1 MSEDVSE
8 SKEEYMHKVCGLT
21 EEEYKLAMNPQLVD
35 FILADLEKRIKHD
48 NPVKL
53 SVFFTGLS
61 GFLKEPINLFQK
73 GESGIGKSY
82 NTVQSLKYFPVETTV
97 LLGGLSPKAL
107 IHDYGTLLTEDG
119 KPAENI
125 ECPEKPRKSDFEDK
139 EEYKDQIRFYKKGMK
154 EYTQTMKKTY
164 TLIELSR
171 KTLVFLE
178 TPEFE
183 AFRMLYP
190 ILSHDTERIEYRFVD
205 KPSKGQMRT
214 MHVVI
219 QGWPATVFLT
229 VDRRYMQELATRSF
243 TVTPQN
249 SKEKIEA
256 ANQLINMKSC
266 YPWLNSESEETLKIK
281 GVIIALQKWI
291 QSGEVDV
298 IIPFEGLYE
307 LFPSSI
313 VRDMR
318 DFQHFIQF
326 LKTITILH
334 LFQRPQITINGKV
347 FVVSTMYDVAV
358 AINVYSEIF
367 ETTRTG
373 TEQAILDF
381 YHSIVKQKNVWY
393 LKGLTEEY
401 NAQNT
406 QKVSSNTLRDKLDR
420 LAQIGYIDI
429 ERDEEDKRL
438 NIYKPLQKNGES
450 MFRIAPKTLSEGVFK
465 SKLEKA
471 FKKWKENVLG
481 KTGLKT
487 KIKKFF
493 MSDQPELKFS
503 DLEHDVLDQN
513 IFSVSNLLSQ
523 EHLSK
528 AETSLKQENSL
539 ETITKP
545 QTERV
550 PSIDSQLPL
559 GVELKNHRDQNISL
573 NNSQLTPQVVP
584 SGSSLLE
591 TNGEATGYKQQ
602 NQIAYVC
609 HVKTGEPCYNNCGLA
624 SEWRVRIDSQFGE
637 PEVTQLFCTGCW
649 NKAKKELEKCG
660 FKIEFEEAKQP

>member
-1 MSEDVSE
+1 MSEDVPE
-8 SKEEYMHKVCGLT
+8 SKQEYMHKVCGLT
-21 EEEYKLAMNPQLVD
+21 EEEYKLAVNPQLVD
-35 FILADLEKRIKHD
+35 FILADLDKRIKHD

-119 KPAENI
+119 RPAENI

-154 EYTQTMKKTY
+154 EYSQIMKKTY
-164 TLIELSR
+164 TLIDLSR
-171 KTLVFLE
+171 KILVFLE

-205 KPSKGQMRT
+205 KPAKGQMRT

-249 SKEKIEA
+249 SKEKITA
-256 ANQLINMKSC
+256 ANQLTNMKSC
-266 YPWLNSESEETLKIK
+266 YPWLSNETEESLKIK
-281 GVIIALQKWI
+281 GVIIALQKWV
-291 QSGEVDV
+291 QTDDVDV
-298 IIPFEGLYE
+298 IIPFEDVYE
-307 LFPSSI
+307 LFPSNI

-318 DFQHFIQF
+318 DFQHFAQF

-334 LFQRPQITINGKV
+334 LFQRPQITVNGKV

-358 AINVYSEIF
+358 AIHVYSEIF

-373 TEQAILDF
+373 TEQSILDF
-381 YHSIVKQKNVWY
+381 YHSIVKQKHMWH
-393 LKGLTEEY
+393 LKSLTEEY
-401 NAQNT
+401 NATTT
-406 QKVSSNTLRDKLDR
+406 QKASSDTIRIKLDR
-420 LAQIGYIDI
+420 LAQIGYVNI
-429 ERDEEDKRL
+429 ERDENDKRL
-438 NIYKPLQKNGES
+438 NIYKPLHQELNSQS
-450 MFRIAPKTLSEGVFK
+450 MFESHRKTQTQQVLRL
-465 SKLEKA
+465 KLEEG
-471 FKKWKENVLG
+471 FKKWKTIILG
-481 KTGLKT
+481 RTGLKIE
-487 KIKKFF
+487 IKKFF

-513 IFSVSNLLSQ
+513 IFSISTLLSQ

-528 AETSLKQENSL
+528 PESSSEPEKKLESVRETVSQQVS
-539 ETITKP
+539 
-545 QTERV
+545 
-550 PSIDSQLPL
+550 SIDSQLPIQ
-559 GVELKNHRDQNISL
+559 VELKNPKDQNISV
-573 NNSQLTPQVVP
+573 NDSQLTPQVIPSVP
-584 SGSSLLE
+584 SLLE
-591 TNGEATGYKQQ
+591 TNGETTGYKQQ
-602 NQIAYVC
+602 NQTAYVS
-609 HVKTGEPCYNNCGLA
+609 HTKTAEPCYNNCGLA
-624 SEWRVRIDSQFGE
+624 SEWQVKIE
-637 PEVTQLFCTGCW
+637 PDFQQCFCNGCFQ
-649 NKAKKELEKCG
+649 KAKNDLEKSG
-660 FKIEFEEAKQP
+660 WKVEFKEVW